1 MKRAQNAARLASV
14 LCLTAIIVAAACGRA
29 DKGRTESASAATRAG
44 ANGEKYPEPR
54 WPSYFKPPKSI
65 DDLMDAARSFVR
77 NQSGLQ
83 GKGMGILQ
91 PGDQVLIVAN
101 NDADP
106 MVLDAIKR
114 ALGERRITPH
124 MKFVYEMAGETR
136 EAADARIARRE
147 KGHDITKAGIYQASQ
162 WIENQFPNPAEP
174 KAFLK
179 SRRPDVY
186 KELFPNET
194 GDVKFD
200 PNAPKQRPRGEAGAG
215 GGEDADTGQATS
227 TDYQSRNNVG
237 EGIKKYLTA
246 HPEIRGVFW
255 GQGGSTGLRRQLYPM
270 QDKFL
275 GTFITDNVYNL
286 QSQMSTYPGDVWQLA
301 EEQLLE
307 PLVYVD
313 RVEITDPE
321 GTNLHADIT
330 DEMAQRWAA
339 GAYQRGHLYRL

>member
-1 MKRAQNAARLASV
+1 MKLASNAV
-14 LCLTAIIVAAACGRA
+14 KLVSALFLTAIIVAAACGRA

-114 ALGERRITPH
+114 ALGERKITPH

-174 KAFLK
+174 KAWLK
-179 SRRPDVY
+179 ARRPDVY
-186 KELFPNET
+186 KELFPGET
-194 GDVKFD
+194 GEVKYD
-200 PNAPKQRPRGEAGAG
+200 PNAPKQRPRGEI
-215 GGEDADTGQATS
+215 
-227 TDYQSRNNVG
+227 NVG
-237 EGIKKYLTA
+237 IEHETEQKNRA
-246 HPEIRGVFW
+246 
-255 GQGGSTGLRRQLYPM
+255 RQ
-270 QDKFL
+270 
-275 GTFITDNVYNL
+275 
-286 QSQMSTYPGDVWQLA
+286 
-301 EEQLLE
+301 
-307 PLVYVD
+307 
-313 RVEITDPE
+313 R
-321 GTNLHADIT
+321 ADIW
-330 DEMAQRWAA
+330 EPIV
-339 GAYQRGHLYRL
+339 GG